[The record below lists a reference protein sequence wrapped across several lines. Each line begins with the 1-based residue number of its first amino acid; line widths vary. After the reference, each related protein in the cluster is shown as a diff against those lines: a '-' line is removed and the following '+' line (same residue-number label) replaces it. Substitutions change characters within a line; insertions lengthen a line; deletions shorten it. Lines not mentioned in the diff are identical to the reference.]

1 MLSYTMRSRLAGL
14 ASKPILLSR
23 TFSTSSTHHHNM
35 INLKDALSGKLRNSW
50 TDEILTTEGLRNMNK
65 LAAARAQASLKDKH
79 AHNYNLLLTPSPVS
93 LVDLPVIVARSWK
106 AEASAALEIIEHEQ
120 RLALARAGVSVSH
133 TVATFV
139 FTVQFLPAS
148 RTDSHD

>member
-1 MLSYTMRSRLAGL
+1 MLANTTRSRLAGL
-14 ASKPILLSR
+14 ASKYPILHSR
-23 TFSTSSTHHHNM
+23 TISTSPILHHNM
-35 INLKDALSGKLRNSW
+35 INLKDALSGKLRRSW

-79 AHNYNLLLTPSPVS
+79 AHNCNLLLTPSPVC

-120 RLALARAGVSVSH
+120 RLALARAGISVSH
-133 TVATFV
+133 AAAVIILVNPFDRSPD
-139 FTVQFLPAS
+139 FS
-148 RTDSHD
+148 

>member
-1 MLSYTMRSRLAGL
+1 MRSRLAGL

-79 AHNYNLLLTPSPVS
+79 AHNCNLLLTPSPVS

>member
-1 MLSYTMRSRLAGL
+1 MLSYTMHSRLAGL

-93 LVDLPVIVARSWK
+93 LK

-148 RTDSHD
+148 KTDSHD